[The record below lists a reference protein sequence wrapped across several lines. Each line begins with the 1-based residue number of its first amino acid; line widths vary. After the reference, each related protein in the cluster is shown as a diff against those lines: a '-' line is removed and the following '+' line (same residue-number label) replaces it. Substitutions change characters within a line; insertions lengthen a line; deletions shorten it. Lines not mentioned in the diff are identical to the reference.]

1 MILASFSVSLGQTS
15 PFPTPIANPFEAR
28 IGSMVQFGERKLRLD
43 IGVPVTLGEP
53 VHSDSD
59 GWLRYGAELMT
70 WTRLRSEGN
79 FKFPVETIDYWFGL
93 YASFK
98 LMPIGIESRLRVA
111 HISSHLV
118 DGLADTG
125 GTLSRKPFVYSREFA
140 ELLFGYTAGWFR
152 PYAGA
157 TAIWATQPDNPNP
170 FVPQVGLDIQIPLSA
185 RWAFRGGYDVKLIG
199 IDGTYAA
206 SNAAQAGVFYAMMDG
221 RGILINLY
229 GYSGRSMHGM
239 FYTSGDQYLAAGF
252 QLIL

>member
-1 MILASFSVSLGQTS
+1 
-15 PFPTPIANPFEAR
+15 
-28 IGSMVQFGERKLRLD
+28 MVQFGERKLRLD